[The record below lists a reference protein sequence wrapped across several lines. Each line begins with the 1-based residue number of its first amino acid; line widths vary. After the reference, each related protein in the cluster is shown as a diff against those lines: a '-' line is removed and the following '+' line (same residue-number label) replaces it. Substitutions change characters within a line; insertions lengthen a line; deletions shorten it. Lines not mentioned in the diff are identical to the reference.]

1 ITCHVDGPKVVIQ
14 TAAGRGAYVCGY
26 HANQAA
32 LAPDLYLTGAEWNW
46 AGVYTAMVTKML
58 AGETLPNFMRG
69 GLADGY
75 IKMSPLGPAVTPE
88 AKAQFDATMAEI
100 MKGGFA
106 VIKGPLSDNQGNV
119 ILKVGE
125 AQVETDI
132 ALESMGYLVDGVLG
146 STS

>member
-1 ITCHVDGPKVVIQ
+1 
-14 TAAGRGAYVCGY
+14 
-26 HANQAA
+26 
-32 LAPDLYLTGAEWNW
+32 
-46 AGVYTAMVTKML
+46 MVKSML

-75 IKMSPLGPAVTPE
+75 IKMSPLGSAVTPE
-88 AKAQFDATMAEI
+88 AKAQFDSTMAEI

-106 VIKGPLSDNQGNV
+106 VIKGPLNDNKGNV
-119 ILKVGE
+119 LLKAGE

-132 ALESMGYLVDGVLG
+132 ALESMNYLVEGVIG